1 MSDTL
6 APSHLRPQGNRADE
20 SFAGKPIG
28 RLMINAAFL
37 QEIKEDNR
45 QLKGLWDRLLPML
58 GHPETAQN
66 HWAELIAGLAELR
79 DQLAIHFSLEEAYG
93 YFDDAVDAAPRLSV
107 QAETLKA
114 EHPKLFSQIRDVADR
129 ILETPAEP
137 IEHVDRLLRRFE
149 SFRRDFERHEE
160 AELKLIL
167 QSFDD
172 DLGVGD

>member
-1 MSDTL
+1 MSETL
-6 APSHLRPQGNRADE
+6 APSHLRPTDALAETG
-20 SFAGKPIG
+20 FAGKSIG

-45 QLKGLWDRLLPML
+45 QLKTLWDRLVPML
-58 GHPETAQN
+58 AYPETAQN
-66 HWAELIAGLAELR
+66 HWGELVAGLAELR

-93 YFDDAVDAAPRLSV
+93 YFDDAVDAAPQLSV
-107 QAETLKA
+107 QAEGLKA
-114 EHPKLFSQIRDVADR
+114 EHPKLFAQVRDLADR
-129 ILETPAEP
+129 ILETNVEQ
-137 IEHVDRLLRRFE
+137 IEHVGRFLRHFDR
-149 SFRRDFERHEE
+149 FRRNFEQHEE

>member
-6 APSHLRPQGNRADE
+6 APNDLRPEWGTADE
-20 SFAGKPIG
+20 GFAGNAVR
-28 RLMINAAFL
+28 RLTVNAAFL

-45 QLKGLWDRLLPML
+45 QLKQLWDRLVPML
-58 GHPETAQN
+58 SHPETAQN
-66 HWAELIAGLAELR
+66 HWPELIAGLAELR

-93 YFDDAVDAAPRLSV
+93 YFDDAVDAAPQLSV
-107 QAETLKA
+107 AAESLKSQHSGLFAQARDLADLIIET
-114 EHPKLFSQIRDVADR
+114 PVDR
-129 ILETPAEP
+129 I
-137 IEHVDRLLRRFE
+137 DRVGKLIRRFDV
-149 SFRRDFERHEE
+149 FRNHFEQHEE